1 MPSNRLRGSG
11 HNFNHRKFHANMKN
25 NFSAVQVT
33 QHYNKLPGEAVESPL
48 EVLKT
53 HLDAVLYSVL
63 KVSLLEQGV
72 ALNDLLRSLPTPTV

>member
-1 MPSNRLRGSG
+1 M
-11 HNFNHRKFHANMKN
+11 
-25 NFSAVQVT
+25 QVT
-33 QHYNKLPGEAVESPL
+33 QHYNKLPGEAVKSPL

-53 HLDAVLYSVL
+53 HLDAILYSVL

>member
-33 QHYNKLPGEAVESPL
+33 QHYNKLPGEAVKSPL

-53 HLDAVLYSVL
+53 HLDAILYSVL